1 MTLPPSSEQAQ
12 PAPYDLERGGGRS
25 GGLKGPGQVAS
36 RAVPVPGP
44 TVEPGVRAAMVDL
57 GT

>member
-1 MTLPPSSEQAQ
+1 MGNINVREVRK
-12 PAPYDLERGGGRS
+12 LE
-25 GGLKGPGQVAS
+25 PGQVAS

-44 TVEPGVRAAMVDL
+44 TAEPGVRAAMVDQ